1 MGIESEGRIMITS
14 NNIDALYLKIL
25 NDIINNGKKV
35 GNTYEL
41 TNYCLE
47 LTDINNNIVS
57 IRNISDTYLFA
68 ELIWYFTGSEDVRF
82 IGEFASKWY
91 DITDDGITSNSA
103 YGACIR
109 YRHGFNQLE
118 KIIEL
123 LKKDPDSRRAVINLN
138 VPNEFVIETKDEL
151 CTIALQFMI
160 REGKLDC
167 TAMMRSNDV
176 WFGFPYDVVFFTELQ
191 RYIAMRLKI
200 ECGIYTHFGVSLH
213 VYEDQI
219 KKIQKIVHDYESGK
233 LKYKYIDFDRNNFY
247 NHYENISDEIQVAII
262 DDADPKQVLLESL
275 KKYNIYERKDGNEN

>member
-1 MGIESEGRIMITS
+1 MITS
-14 NNIDALYLKIL
+14 NNIDSLYLRIL
-25 NDIINNGKKV
+25 SEITHRGKKI
-35 GNTYEL
+35 GNTVEL

-47 LTDINNNIVS
+47 LTDIDNNVVS

-103 YGACIR
+103 YGACIKYR
-109 YRHGFNQLE
+109 YGFDQLE

-123 LKKDPDSRRAVINLN
+123 LKKDPDSRRAIINLN

-151 CTIALQFMI
+151 CTIALHFMI
-160 REGKLDC
+160 RNKKLNC
-167 TAMMRSNDV
+167 TAMMRSNDI

-191 RYIAMRLKI
+191 KYIAMRLDI
-200 ECGIYTHFGVSLH
+200 PCGTYTHFATSLH

-219 KKIQKIVHDYESGK
+219 EKIQRIINNYESGE
-233 LKYKYIDFDRNNFY
+233 LKYKYIDFDRDNFY
-247 NHYENISDEIQVAII
+247 NHYYNISDEIQSAII
-262 DDADPKQVLLESL
+262 DDKDPKTVLLDAK
-275 KKYNIYERKDGNEN
+275 KKYNIYERKKK